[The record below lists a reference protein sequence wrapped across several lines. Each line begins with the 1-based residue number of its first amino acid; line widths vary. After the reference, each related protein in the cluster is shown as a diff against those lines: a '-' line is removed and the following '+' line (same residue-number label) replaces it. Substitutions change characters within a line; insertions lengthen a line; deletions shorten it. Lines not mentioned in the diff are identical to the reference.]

1 MSLDLSEESGA
12 LAKDRPETVSEF
24 TRRLKAVITSA
35 IKPCWIKGEVSN
47 IRSQASGHIYFSL
60 KDAGAQISAVL
71 FRGDAM
77 RQTVQ
82 LKDGLQVIAFG
93 EVGVYEARGQYQLV
107 VRIVVDDGQ
116 GKLQRELEAL
126 KKKLAAEGLFD
137 TDKKRSIPKMPSVV
151 GFITSPTGAAVQDFL
166 KILVRRNWRGRIVI
180 LPAKVQG
187 QGAAEE
193 MVEMLKIAEE
203 QNIFD
208 LLVIGRGGGS
218 IEDLWAFNEEVL
230 VRAVAASSVP
240 IISAVGHEIENR
252 TGVISWIG
260 GWVEEVWLKK
270 SSHPTGKV
278 SWKQSNW

>member
-1 MSLDLSEESGA
+1 MTLDLSEFSEVS
-12 LAKDRPETVSEF
+12 AKDRPETVSEF
-24 TRRLKAVITSA
+24 TRRLKGVISSA

-47 IRSQASGHIYFSL
+47 IRTQASGHIYFSL
-60 KDAGAQISAVL
+60 KDAGAQLSAVL

-107 VRIVVDDGQ
+107 ARVLVDDGQ

-126 KKKLAAEGLFD
+126 KKKLSAEGLFAS
-137 TDKKRSIPKMPSVV
+137 DKKRAIPAMPTVV

-166 KILVRRNWRGRIVI
+166 RILKRRNWRGRIII

-193 MVEMLKIAEE
+193 MVEMLGIA
-203 QNIFD
+203 QQLGIFD
-208 LLVIGRGGGS
+208 LLVIGRGV
-218 IEDLWAFNEEVL
+218 EVSKIYGHL
-230 VRAVAASSVP
+230 TRRYLCVRLL
-240 IISAVGHEIENR
+240 HHR
-252 TGVISWIG
+252 F
-260 GWVEEVWLKK
+260 
-270 SSHPTGKV
+270 
-278 SWKQSNW
+278 Q